1 MFQSVRANSPI
12 YILHTGDELRSELG
26 YVLTVSM
33 PKPKYAVPST
43 FGTPQE
49 MVVDLV
55 VKAGEHTYNFNSVP
69 SNLDSAETVNGGE
82 SLFITSSR
90 DAVNAE
96 LLRIKQKSVDNVNS
110 YDYNKKRI
118 TSCDKLLSE
127 LNPEFAEKQTQ
138 KAEIEKLKTQMLEN
152 TKALN
157 ELIAANRLLVEKLS
171 LKPE

>member
-12 YILHTGDELRSELG
+12 YILHTGNELKSELG
-26 YVLTVSM
+26 YVLTVSI
-33 PKPKYAVPST
+33 PKPKYAVPAT

-55 VKAGEHTYNFNSVP
+55 VKVGEHTYNFNGVP
-69 SNLDSAETVNGGE
+69 AGLDSAETISNGE
-82 SLFITSSR
+82 SLLITLSKE
-90 DAVNAE
+90 AVNAE
-96 LLRIKQKSVDNVNS
+96 ILRIKQKSVDNVNS
-110 YDYNKKRI
+110 FDYNKQRI

-138 KAEIEKLKTQMLEN
+138 KAEIENLKTQMLEN

-157 ELIAANRLLVEKLS
+157 ELIAANRLLVERLS
-171 LKPE
+171 IKQE

>member
-12 YILHTGDELRSELG
+12 YILHTGDELKSELG
-26 YVLTVSM
+26 YVLTVSL
-33 PKPKYAVPST
+33 PKPKYAVPAT

-55 VKAGEHTYNFNSVP
+55 VRVGEHTYNFNSVP
-69 SNLDSAETVNGGE
+69 ANLDSAETSSSGE
-82 SLFITSSR
+82 SLLITLSKE
-90 DAVNAE
+90 AVNAE
-96 LLRIKQKSVDNVNS
+96 LLRIKQKSIDNVNS
-110 YDYNKKRI
+110 YDYNKQRI
-118 TSCDKLLSE
+118 VNCDKLLSD

-138 KAEIEKLKTQMLEN
+138 KAEIENLKTQMLEN

-171 LKPE
+171 LKQE